1 MNNTNP
7 LPLPDDSMP
16 PIPGVGE
23 YGPQVCSTVRLYLA
37 ILDDLPPEQV
47 QLLLEHV
54 RGCAGCARVH
64 RLMQQTTRVF
74 ADLPASAP
82 SSRVDQAVMAAIA
95 AQGNRQ
101 VPANATS
108 DEGEREG
115 RSYNTRTPSYIP
127 RTSKRS
133 RGMVGAPLAAALV
146 GGTLKSRAV
155 KTVVP
160 VALVAMLLLAFL
172 TTTHFLGSS
181 TTQAFRLPS
190 NLSWSGYVLYHSE
203 TRIDAQGARYHVNCY
218 HDLSTDRLHVETV
231 MPGQM
236 DVVAV
241 GNDHAML
248 GLDMM
253 HHVAQWG
260 ANAWS
265 VDETAFNLAEL
276 RGDID
281 AHRAVY
287 LDQDVFRGQP
297 VYRIRARNGL
307 VLLLDMHYR
316 PVNVLR
322 GAIGPGTG
330 GPIYD
335 VLVLMPASHVSHS
348 MWDMSV
354 PAGFQ
359 MGTLPKKP

>member
-1 MNNTNP
+1 
-7 LPLPDDSMP
+7 
-16 PIPGVGE
+16 
-23 YGPQVCSTVRLYLA
+23 
-37 ILDDLPPEQV
+37 
-47 QLLLEHV
+47 
-54 RGCAGCARVH
+54 
-64 RLMQQTTRVF
+64 
-74 ADLPASAP
+74 
-82 SSRVDQAVMAAIA
+82 
-95 AQGNRQ
+95 
-101 VPANATS
+101 
-108 DEGEREG
+108 
-115 RSYNTRTPSYIP
+115 

-203 TRIDAQGARYHVNCY
+203 TRIDALGLRYYVNCY
-218 HDLSTDRLHVETV
+218 HDLGSDSMHVETL
-231 MPGQM
+231 MPDHL
-236 DVVAV
+236 DVIAV
-241 GNDHAML
+241 GNHHAML

-260 ANAWS
+260 ANDWS
-265 VDETAFNLAEL
+265 VDETAFDLAEL
-276 RGDID
+276 RSDLD
-281 AHRAVY
+281 AHRAIY
-287 LDQDVFRGQP
+287 LDQDVFQGHA

-307 VLLLDMHYR
+307 VLLLDMHYM

-330 GPIYD
+330 EPIYNS
-335 VLVLMPASHVSHS
+335 LMLMPPSHVSSS
-348 MWDMSV
+348 MWNMNV
-354 PAGFQ
+354 PSGFH
-359 MGTLPKKP
+359 MGTLPAR